1 MSSIAADTAPVTSIP
16 ESVGEVISMDSKVP
30 AAKLPPIS
38 IPLSAP
44 VMTPF
49 LNVAVPLSRR

>member
-1 MSSIAADTAPVTSIP
+1 MSSIAAVTAPVTSIP
-16 ESVGEVISMDSKVP
+16 ESVGEVMSMLSKVP

-44 VMTPF
+44 VIAPF
-49 LNVAVPLSRR
+49 LNEAVPLSRR

>member
-16 ESVGEVISMDSKVP
+16 ESVGEVMSMDSNVP

-38 IPLSAP
+38 IPFSAP
-44 VMTPF
+44 VIAPF
-49 LNVAVPLSRR
+49 LKVAVPLSLR

>member
-1 MSSIAADTAPVTSIP
+1 MSSIAADTAPVTSTP
-16 ESVGEVISMDSKVP
+16 ESVGEVMSIDSNVP

-49 LNVAVPLSRR
+49 LKDAVPLSLR